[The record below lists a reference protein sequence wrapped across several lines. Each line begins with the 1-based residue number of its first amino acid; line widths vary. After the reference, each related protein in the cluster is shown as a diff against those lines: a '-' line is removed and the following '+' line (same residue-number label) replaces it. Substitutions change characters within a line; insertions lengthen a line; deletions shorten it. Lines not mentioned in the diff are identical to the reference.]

1 MRDAPEAIEALMVDA
16 ADPETLATQSV
27 WRRLGKN
34 WSVRIGGSTLML
46 LALMSLAAP
55 WLSATDPRLIDPVN
69 RDLLPGAT
77 ARVVLPEWTRSA
89 HVRYGDR
96 QLRT

>member
-1 MRDAPEAIEALMVDA
+1 MRDAPEAIGALMVDA

-27 WRRLGKN
+27 WRRLAKN

-69 RDLLPGAT
+69 RDLLPGAIGPRR
-77 ARVVLPEWTRSA
+77 AA
-89 HVRYGDR
+89 
-96 QLRT
+96 